1 MPVFRRGALKTQNK
15 VDGVASGG
23 GTLSSQILILIDG
36 TWRQA
41 HHILRHSPQLLAH
54 AIQVSLTAPK
64 SSLIEPLRREPAEH
78 CISTAEACAAALRQI
93 EGAEGERAAEHLEGA
108 LAAMVAE
115 QLRHK
120 PPAPER
126 TPTRSLRS
134 LRSQLSGCT
143 LTAEPESTAGL

>member
-1 MPVFRRGALKTQNK
+1 MATGAPHTEAF
-15 VDGVASGG
+15 ASAPRACDPG
-23 GTLSSQILILIDG
+23 
-36 TWRQA
+36 
-41 HHILRHSPQLLAH
+41 LAH
-54 AIQVSLTAPK
+54 RSQ